1 MVKTKINESPSVQA
15 NRTYKDTLFR
25 FLFGNP
31 DHKEWTLSLFNAV
44 SGTDHTDAEAVV
56 FRQSENI
63 CFIQLKEDIVF
74 LYKNTLAFFEH
85 QSTWTPNMP
94 IRMLEYAA
102 SQIAKIVRAAKG
114 AVYHSAPIPLPR
126 PKFFV
131 LYNGKDHE
139 LPEETTLW
147 LSHNYDTNNHE
158 DEFGISYDIKA
169 IVHVINISA
178 GSHNGVQKTCRPLEE
193 YVWMVS
199 AVRKYGEEGMPL
211 SQAINRM
218 MDSIPEDFVTRDF
231 ILAERRRVI
240 TMMFD
245 EMGDKEQIQFWLE
258 AVGNEKYKEGKA
270 DVIRA
275 MLRKGY
281 KDSEILELTNVTPE
295 CLASLKENVQQ
306 EVDKH
311 AV

>member
-1 MVKTKINESPSVQA
+1 
-15 NRTYKDTLFR
+15 
-25 FLFGNP
+25 
-31 DHKEWTLSLFNAV
+31 
-44 SGTDHTDAEAVV
+44 
-56 FRQSENI
+56 
-63 CFIQLKEDIVF
+63 
-74 LYKNTLAFFEH
+74 
-85 QSTWTPNMP
+85 MP

-102 SQIAKIVRAAKG
+102 SQIAEIVRAAKG

-139 LPEETTLW
+139 LPEETTLR

-158 DEFGISYDIKA
+158 DEFGMSYDIEA

-218 MDSIPEDFVTRDF
+218 MDSIPEDFVTRDI

-275 MLRKGY
+275 MLQEGFE
-281 KDSEILELTNVTPE
+281 DSVILKVSGVTPE
-295 CLASLKENVQQ
+295 YLSALKETVLLGANTHV
-306 EVDKH
+306 V
-311 AV
+311 

>member
-1 MVKTKINESPSVQA
+1 MNENHLNESPSVQA

-31 DHKEWTLSLFNAV
+31 DYKEWTLSLFNAV
-44 SGTDHTDAEAVV
+44 SGTDHTDAEQIV
-56 FRQSENI
+56 FRQSEDI
-63 CFIQLKEDIVF
+63 YFIQLKEDVVF

-102 SQIAKIVRAAKG
+102 SQIAEIVRAAKG
-114 AVYHSAPIPLPR
+114 AVYHSTPIPLPR

-139 LPEETTLW
+139 LPEETTLR
-147 LSHNYDTNNHE
+147 LSRNYGTNNRE
-158 DEFGISYDIKA
+158 EEFGKSYDLEV
-169 IVHVINISA
+169 IVHVININA
-178 GSHNGVQKTCRPLEE
+178 ESHNGIQKTCRPLEE

-199 AVRKYGEEGMPL
+199 AVRKYGEQGMSL
-211 SQAINRM
+211 SQAINQM
-218 MDSIPEDFVTRDF
+218 MDSIPEDFVTRDL

-240 TMMFD
+240 NMMFD
-245 EMGDKEQIQFWLE
+245 EMGDREQMRFWIE
-258 AVGNEKYKEGKA
+258 AVGKEKYEEGKA

-281 KDSEILELTNVTPE
+281 KDSEIIEITNVTPE
-295 CLASLKENVQQ
+295 CLASLKENEQQ
-306 EVDKH
+306 EGIIN